1 MNIDMTVV
9 GRARE
14 EGRQEGVEMVPE
26 YSSRIEN
33 IKADNAH
40 NASLDY
46 VQVTEVSAHLI
57 NQT

>member
-1 MNIDMTVV
+1 MTVV

>member
-1 MNIDMTVV
+1 MTVV

-46 VQVTEVSAHLI
+46 VQVAEVSAHLI
-57 NQT
+57 N